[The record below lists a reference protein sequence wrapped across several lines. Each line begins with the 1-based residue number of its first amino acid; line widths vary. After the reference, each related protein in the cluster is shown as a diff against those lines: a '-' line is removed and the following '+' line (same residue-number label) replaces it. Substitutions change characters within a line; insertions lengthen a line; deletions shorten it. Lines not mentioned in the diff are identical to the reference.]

1 MLRYFLYSLAFIA
14 LITGCSKDGKLE
26 ASKKDDNLMSVKDNP
41 ADPTDH
47 AIYQF
52 FQSTG
57 IPCFYNDTIAREQ
70 VSENRYNYTKLSL
83 AYSPVSG
90 LDTLLKFQ
98 LPEDKT
104 TIIPMLDF
112 LKTELL
118 PLLPPGVP
126 IRSIL
131 FVDTLTIRPTIVI
144 PDGPETVSLNAFGG
158 FNTVA
163 IKIVNPDTFTVASKR
178 MYIAGILD
186 ALFFKKLTN
195 STTLNLSTSFY
206 SISRLAFGEEIYITD
221 FTWTYPDLSKRPED
235 FGLIFY
241 YPIYEFIITPSE
253 QEDLH
258 AYLLALFS
266 NTTAE
271 FTGKYAAYPVT
282 LQKFGVVKKMVKDFG
297 FQFAD

>member
-1 MLRYFLYSLAFIA
+1 MA
-14 LITGCSKDGKLE
+14 LTTGCSKDSNLQ

-47 AIYQF
+47 AIFQF
-52 FQSTG
+52 FQQTG
-57 IPCFYNDTIAREQ
+57 IPAFYNDTIAREQ
-70 VSENRYNYTKLSL
+70 VSENRFNYTKLSL
-83 AYSPVSG
+83 AYSPASG

-112 LKTELL
+112 LRTELL

-158 FNTVA
+158 FNTIA
-163 IKIVNPDTFTVASKR
+163 IKIVNPDTFTVTSKR
-178 MYIAGILD
+178 SYIASILD

-195 STTLNLSTSFY
+195 STTINLSSSFY

-271 FTGKYAAYPVT
+271 FTAKYAAYPVT
-282 LQKFGVVKKMVKDFG
+282 LQKFGVIRNMVKDLG